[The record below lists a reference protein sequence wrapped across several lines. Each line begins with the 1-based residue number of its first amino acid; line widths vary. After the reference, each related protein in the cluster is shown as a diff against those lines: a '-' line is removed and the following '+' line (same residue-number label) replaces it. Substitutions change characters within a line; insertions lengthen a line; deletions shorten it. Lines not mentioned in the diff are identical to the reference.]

1 LEAIAARAFPGYD
14 YAHNYISDL
23 GIPSPQTLQG
33 RDVGSP
39 LALVMNVNFIAH
51 GALFLIGAVFAFRAT
66 EGGIA
71 RFAFLAFAAINA
83 FGNVLVATVH
93 GSAQAVANG
102 TIAVHGL
109 GAALAIY
116 GAEIAIVI
124 AGLSAGR
131 LGATASYRAASV
143 ALGALGIACISIL
156 VAAPG
161 TGFPK
166 GVWERLGVYPIMTWE
181 IMTGLSIL
189 VSSRPGTA
197 LRKEST
203 A

>member
-1 LEAIAARAFPGYD
+1 MRRAGATWLIAGLLWFGLEAIAARAFPGYD

-83 FGNVLVATVH
+83 FGNVL
-93 GSAQAVANG
+93 
-102 TIAVHGL
+102 
-109 GAALAIY
+109 Y